1 LIAFVRLFGELFL
14 RLSQNRFNPNQKQ
27 HMDGGVRLM
36 AGWSGRK
43 RDDVYRLLE

>member
-14 RLSQNRFNPNQKQ
+14 WLSQNRFNTYQKQ
-27 HMDGGVRLM
+27 DMAGGMRLM

-43 RDDVYRLLE
+43 RSDVYR